1 MYWFSYWQFKKF
13 QLPSNTVRK
22 LLSVIPPSESN
33 LIRVDFRSTHVH
45 YINDLE
51 VDAMYKRWRSNL
63 QEVHYVIFLRVLFL
77 EGNSWSIL
85 VYWSCIEHNLSMWW
99 FRSWCQFSLDNYD
112 TSVKTYFMQFMFWI
126 QPPFLG

>member
-1 MYWFSYWQFKKF
+1 M
-13 QLPSNTVRK
+13 RK

-77 EGNSWSIL
+77 EGNSWSFFAN
-85 VYWSCIEHNLSMWW
+85 IEVALSTT
-99 FRSWCQFSLDNYD
+99 FQCGDLDLD
-112 TSVKTYFMQFMFWI
+112 ASFPWTITI
-126 QPPFLG
+126 HP